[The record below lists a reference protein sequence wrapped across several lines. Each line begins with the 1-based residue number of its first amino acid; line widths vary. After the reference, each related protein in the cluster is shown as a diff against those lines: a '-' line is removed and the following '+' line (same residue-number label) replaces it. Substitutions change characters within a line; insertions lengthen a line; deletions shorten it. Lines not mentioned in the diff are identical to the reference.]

1 MKQKFKI
8 SNIFSITVLI
18 LIQIQSLDLSD
29 YLLYDYPNLK
39 EFRLFILQYLKK
51 KTIKMYI
58 LVIFF
63 HCLEIKQIKKN
74 LIEIS
79 SFELSNEKII

>member
-1 MKQKFKI
+1 
-8 SNIFSITVLI
+8 
-18 LIQIQSLDLSD
+18 
-29 YLLYDYPNLK
+29 
-39 EFRLFILQYLKK
+39 
-51 KTIKMYI
+51 MYI

-79 SFELSNEKII
+79 NFELSNEKII